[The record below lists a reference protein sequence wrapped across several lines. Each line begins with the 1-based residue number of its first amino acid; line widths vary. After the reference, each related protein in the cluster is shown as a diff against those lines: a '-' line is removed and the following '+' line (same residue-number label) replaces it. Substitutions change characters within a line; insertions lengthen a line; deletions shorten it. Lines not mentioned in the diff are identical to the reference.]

1 MQVGAVQC
9 GRKLRGQCRCHR
21 IYRPRS
27 VRPHDLLIRCLIGT
41 HAASEQSSRKDHH
54 GLTPKRGWP
63 GSSRSVSVTVALV
76 RQGDLT
82 RHFPQVV
89 RGFVRSTAW
98 VLRESAACLYP
109 THVATYGG
117 LFKSFF
123 LSPVTFLWSENMKS
137 RSLALSLLTALLA
150 GSAYDASS
158 ANAGNQSNSRQVQQ
172 SMEVDVADLEEKRRI
187 RADAISS
194 LGSRL
199 RDEG

>member
-1 MQVGAVQC
+1 
-9 GRKLRGQCRCHR
+9 
-21 IYRPRS
+21 
-27 VRPHDLLIRCLIGT
+27 
-41 HAASEQSSRKDHH
+41 
-54 GLTPKRGWP
+54 
-63 GSSRSVSVTVALV
+63 
-76 RQGDLT
+76 
-82 RHFPQVV
+82 
-89 RGFVRSTAW
+89 
-98 VLRESAACLYP
+98 
-109 THVATYGG
+109 
-117 LFKSFF
+117 
-123 LSPVTFLWSENMKS
+123 MKS